1 MKRFGNRGG
10 RYLGLFPAF
19 SLAEILITLGV
30 IGVVVALTMPSLVN
44 SYEKKVTV
52 ERLKESYSMINQAV
66 IASEND
72 NGNILYWDYSSD
84 VSGDRF
90 FSQYLK
96 PYLKGVAKK
105 TGRVSFWKK
114 LDGTIDNSGS
124 NMYAVPRYMLP
135 NGVYITVYSSP
146 YSGVNLRK
154 TSAWIIVDIN
164 GPSRPNRA
172 GRDVFFMG
180 IYPYLQ
186 SETGKVTLGIH
197 EQCGSGEIHTR
208 LTREKI
214 LTSGCATCKK
224 DYTGAGY
231 ACGLLIQKDGWQI
244 KDDYPW

>member
-1 MKRFGNRGG
+1 
-10 RYLGLFPAF
+10 
-19 SLAEILITLGV
+19 
-30 IGVVVALTMPSLVN
+30 MPSLLN

-96 PYLKGVAKK
+96 PYLKGVEKK
-105 TGRVSFWKK
+105 TNIESIWKK

-135 NGVYITVYSSP
+135 NGVYITVYSSV

-164 GPSRPNRA
+164 GSSRPNRA
-172 GRDVFFMG
+172 GRDVFLWEF
-180 IYPYLQ
+180 ILICSQ
-186 SETGKVTLGIH
+186 KRGK
-197 EQCGSGEIHTR
+197 
-208 LTREKI
+208 
-214 LTSGCATCKK
+214 
-224 DYTGAGY
+224 
-231 ACGLLIQKDGWQI
+231 LL
-244 KDDYPW
+244 

>member
-1 MKRFGNRGG
+1 MEIGGGG

-164 GPSRPNRA
+164 GSSRPNRA